1 MDIGVVSKRKM
12 LKRLIRMRPGLR
24 VLVSRGSANVVSEMG
39 CKRETSTRVTDHLL
53 SRVMERD
60 HPDIMQAENLNVVRP
75 IRKDG

>member
-1 MDIGVVSKRKM
+1 MDIGVASKRKM

-24 VLVSRGSANVVSEMG
+24 VLVLRGSANVVSEMG